1 MNNNSY
7 KKDPDLG
14 NIRYQKKAL
23 IVDDERDICYLLGN
37 ILSQENIQAT
47 FAGSLKEA
55 EKMLQSSNS
64 FYFVFLDNHLP
75 DGFGIDQI
83 KTWKERFPFIH
94 FIMITAHDSYDE
106 RKKAKS
112 DGADLLISKPFSRD
126 IILKAI
132 AEA

>member
-1 MNNNSY
+1 MNNNSH
-7 KKDPDLG
+7 KNDPAPE
-14 NIRYQKKAL
+14 NYSPQKKAL
-23 IVDDERDICYLLGN
+23 VVDDERDICYLLGN
-37 ILSQENIQAT
+37 ILRQKNIQTT

-55 EKMLQSSNS
+55 EKMLQSSNA

-83 KTWKERFPFIH
+83 KGWKEKFPLSH
-94 FIMITAHDSYDE
+94 FIMITAHDSYEE

-132 AEA
+132 GEA